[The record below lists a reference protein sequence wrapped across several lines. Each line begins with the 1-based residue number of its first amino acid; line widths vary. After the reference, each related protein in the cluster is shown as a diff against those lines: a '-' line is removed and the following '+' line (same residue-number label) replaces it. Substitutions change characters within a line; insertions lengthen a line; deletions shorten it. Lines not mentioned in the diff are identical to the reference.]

1 MFDLLDL
8 FLLRRGIP
16 ADDRTID
23 FRRIDGN
30 PHSKVIY
37 FLPWHTPFSFARQF
51 GFIAL
56 DYLACYEIPPALVS
70 SEPDFCVKALQG
82 LVTDAEALL
91 GANGVQPTEAIIVG
105 LSVGNFPA
113 TYLANRIG
121 ARLCS
126 VAPADRADLMLWQS
140 PAARIVKRRAVQKGY
155 SLSRYTEIMAGY
167 HPAHNLAG
175 VGANSVFLF
184 GWRDPFVPAGR
195 RRGQIAAIK
204 AHTLNP
210 QIIKLDAGHFKTLL
224 ISGRYQRAIV
234 GATPSPRRSWSLR
247 VPALTQI
254 YGTPLPTAADSRME
268 DEAQASALATAEQ
281 SPR

>member
-37 FLPWHTPFSFARQF
+37 FLPWHTPFSFAKQF

-70 SEPDFCVKALQG
+70 SEPEFCVKALQG
-82 LVTDAEALL
+82 LVNDAEALL
-91 GANGVQPTEAIIVG
+91 AANGVQPTEAIIVG

-126 VAPADRADLMLWQS
+126 VAPSDRADLMLWQS
-140 PAARIVKRRAVQKGY
+140 PAARIVKPRGAEGLFPVALYRDHGW
-155 SLSRYTEIMAGY
+155 LS
-167 HPAHNLAG
+167 
-175 VGANSVFLF
+175 S
-184 GWRDPFVPAGR
+184 
-195 RRGQIAAIK
+195 
-204 AHTLNP
+204 
-210 QIIKLDAGHFKTLL
+210 
-224 ISGRYQRAIV
+224 S
-234 GATPSPRRSWSLR
+234 S
-247 VPALTQI
+247 
-254 YGTPLPTAADSRME
+254 
-268 DEAQASALATAEQ
+268 
-281 SPR
+281 